1 MMIKLA
7 LISTKNVLRHW
18 RQSMAAILSISA
30 CFVALVVFQ
39 GYVEETRRIMYVENR
54 HRMMYADVIVENE
67 NLWQPDGR
75 FEPWKYQ
82 LEAKEQKFINDYL
95 SSNTQVETWASF
107 LRLGG
112 MITNGT
118 VRLVFSG
125 LGIDIPN
132 AKKIRGAGWYN
143 NTLYGVPLDESPP
156 ESMLLGYTLAK
167 SLDCEPS
174 PERKILRKKT
184 GYEDGERKFQCKDS
198 NMQLTSVSPTGT
210 INAMNFDVTGLV
222 DSGYK
227 GIDSK
232 FLLVPL
238 EQAQELT
245 GQKHVSY
252 YSILLKDPAESRKI
266 AVQMTDKAHEQGLNL
281 KAVDW
286 RDHRNIGSIY
296 FKTASLLNTFN
307 NFVIAII
314 FGISILSVLNT
325 LIKMVVQRSRE
336 IGTWRCLGYSRRQV
350 LFIFSIEAVGIGILG
365 SAIGAVLSIILSLV
379 VSSSGIFYRAGLFVQ
394 PVPLSIAVIPTD
406 YVKSLVILITVC
418 LISSL
423 IAARSIVNRKICD
436 NLIHS

>member
-67 NLWQPDGR
+67 NLWQPEGR

-82 LEAKEQKFINDYL
+82 LEEKEQKFISDFLSEND
-95 SSNTQVETWASF
+95 QVESWASF

-132 AKKIRGAGWYN
+132 AKKIRGAGWYK

-174 PERKILRKKT
+174 PERKILRRKT
-184 GYEDGERKFQCKDS
+184 GYEDSERKFKCNDG

-232 FLLVPL
+232 FLLLPL

-245 GQKHVSY
+245 GQKQVSY
-252 YSILLKDPAESRKI
+252 YSILLKDPENSRKL
-266 AVQMTDKAHEQGLNL
+266 AGQLTDRAHENGLNL

-307 NFVIAII
+307 NFVVAII

-336 IGTWRCLGYSRRQV
+336 IGTWRCLGYRRWQV
-350 LFIFSIEAVGIGILG
+350 L
-365 SAIGAVLSIILSLV
+365 
-379 VSSSGIFYRAGLFVQ
+379 
-394 PVPLSIAVIPTD
+394 
-406 YVKSLVILITVC
+406 LI
-418 LISSL
+418 
-423 IAARSIVNRKICD
+423 
-436 NLIHS
+436 